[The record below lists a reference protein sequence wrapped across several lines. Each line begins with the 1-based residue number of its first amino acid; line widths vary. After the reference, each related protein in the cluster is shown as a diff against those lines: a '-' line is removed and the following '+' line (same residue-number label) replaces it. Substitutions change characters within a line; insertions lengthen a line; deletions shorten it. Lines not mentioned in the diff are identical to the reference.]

1 MPHVQP
7 KSKVPRQGMH
17 NRADIGKIHP
27 ESKPRDDLRTA
38 YAGDKNAYSS
48 KGTNVKARRL
58 RKGDMKEPVR

>member
-1 MPHVQP
+1 
-7 KSKVPRQGMH
+7 MH